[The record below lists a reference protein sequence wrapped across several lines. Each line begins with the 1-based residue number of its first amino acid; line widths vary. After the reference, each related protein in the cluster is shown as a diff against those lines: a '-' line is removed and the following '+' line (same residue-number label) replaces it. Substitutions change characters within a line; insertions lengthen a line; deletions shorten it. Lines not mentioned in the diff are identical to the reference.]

1 MGPSN
6 PRPQGFL
13 GAHKV
18 LNRLWYLIVSES
30 KRNRRRK
37 SKGTT
42 TRHTKSAGRTVPETR
57 TTRVPRRRVTPLA
70 ETDDSRLRAGGH
82 VPFWGWPK
90 TGPSPSGQDL
100 TTRPAPVQNMY
111 FCENCGA
118 TKGGPSSGCPAFYSR
133 GDHSYV
139 VGTVLEACIYC
150 DTRPGSIG
158 TRCPRRITGGCHDFR
173 VIPSIQKVI
182 HTVVKK

>member
-1 MGPSN
+1 LGPSN

-30 KRNRRRK
+30 KRNRRMK

-70 ETDDSRLRAGGH
+70 ETDDSRLRAGGARTFLGLAQNRTKSLRPRPNYSSSSCAKH
-82 VPFWGWPK
+82 VFLRELRCDKGRNQFRL
-90 TGPSPSGQDL
+90 PSL
-100 TTRPAPVQNMY
+100 LL
-111 FCENCGA
+111 E
-118 TKGGPSSGCPAFYSR
+118 GGSLLR
-133 GDHSYV
+133 GRN
-139 VGTVLEACIYC
+139 
-150 DTRPGSIG
+150 RPGGLHLLRYSPWEHRDPLSAQDHG
-158 TRCPRRITGGCHDFR
+158 RL
-173 VIPSIQKVI
+173 S
-182 HTVVKK
+182 